1 MNTELSTLNI
11 QHSTLNAQ
19 ESIFDLAAR
28 LEQSYRRL
36 VTILDKLAT
45 REYDPAALNA
55 ERETLAEIRKHVA
68 LAERIITNII
78 EAHAI
83 EEFKRVILNA
93 LAEAAPYVQK
103 RVLRILASRRRP
115 ES

>member
-1 MNTELSTLNI
+1 MREQTLNSQPSTLNP
-11 QHSTLNAQ
+11 S

-36 VTILDKLAT
+36 VTILDRLGAK
-45 REYDPAALNA
+45 EYDPAALNA

-68 LAERIITNII
+68 LAERVITKIV

-83 EEFKRVILNA
+83 EEFKQIVLNA

-103 RVLRILASRRRP
+103 RVLRVLASRRLNC
-115 ES
+115 